1 MLECFGAAVND
12 DALKAIKARFDANF
26 KAYLVDIFD
35 ASPTIFMKSSKSS
48 AEISYGL
55 MIGLRSGVYFDD
67 DIDLPDAH
75 HLFLTSMLAMCG
87 LEEGGE
93 LLTS

>member
-1 MLECFGAAVND
+1 
-12 DALKAIKARFDANF
+12 
-26 KAYLVDIFD
+26 
-35 ASPTIFMKSSKSS
+35 MKSSKSS

-87 LEEGGE
+87 LEEGSE